1 MEGSSNGNPATVGEG
16 CDNEATRGAHELKA
30 ILHEGVDLSHSTV
43 VKFLVPVVAQ
53 LLLPPEVLDVLHLLL
68 RQVLHDVSC
77 VHVRRHK
84 SHDNLTLQRCEL
96 AAHEERKLL
105 ELFHIDLLPLVE
117 RVRIRRHV
125 IYVHFRSGT
134 PHDLRNRR
142 NDLSVMGQHPL
153 LPLRSCVVLETLL
166 HQFMECVSHL
176 LLHSVEPL
184 FHRSTDLL
192 SPEKWYSFS
201 FSRYHGKNVNSVVYI
216 KPSDVVEAGSKILL
230 DHLKIV
236 AIC

>member
-84 SHDNLTLQRCEL
+84 RHDNLTLQRCEL
-96 AAHEERKLL
+96 AAHEERKFL
-105 ELFHIDLLPLVE
+105 ELFHVDLLPLVE

-125 IYVHFRSGT
+125 IYVHFCSGT
-134 PHDLRNRR
+134 PHDLRNSRH
-142 NDLSVMGQHPL
+142 NLSVVSQHPL
-153 LPLRSCVVLETLL
+153 LPLRRRVVLQTLL
-166 HQFMECVSHL
+166 HQLVQCVLHL
-176 LLHSVEPL
+176 LLHSVQPL
-184 FHRSTDLL
+184 LNLSTDLL
-192 SPEKWYSFS
+192 SPKEWNSFS
-201 FSRYHGKNVNSVVYI
+201 FSRYHSNNINSIINV
-216 KPSDVVEAGSKILL
+216 
-230 DHLKIV
+230 
-236 AIC
+236 